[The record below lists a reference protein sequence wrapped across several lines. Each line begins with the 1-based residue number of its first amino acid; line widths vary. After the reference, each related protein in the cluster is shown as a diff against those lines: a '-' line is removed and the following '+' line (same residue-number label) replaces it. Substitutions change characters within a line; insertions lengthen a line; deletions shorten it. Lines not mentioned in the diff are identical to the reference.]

1 MAILGSLRKNSVV
14 LITVIGMAL
23 FAFVIS
29 GVFDGK
35 GYVAQSPVG
44 VVNGEDLSIQDFR
57 DQVDFLQT
65 NYNLSGLNA
74 VNSVWDQKVRSLILS
89 DQFKLSGISS
99 GKDHLETLI
108 SENPSFNSDPR
119 FLNDIGTFDLN
130 KFIDFVVELK
140 TTNTVAYEQWKN
152 QELIFENQSNEKIY
166 FDLIKSGIN
175 FSFKDAQFEYFSQND
190 KVDIEFIQIPYSS
203 IEDSLVKL
211 KNSDIE
217 KYIKD
222 NQSDYQIESSR
233 NIKYV
238 LFDEKPT
245 SQDETETRNI
255 LENLLKERK
264 EFNSVSK
271 QEEIIPSLSSSK
283 NLTDFINDNSEIP
296 FDSIYVPKGALPLND
311 ANLLFNLDIDK
322 TYGPYIDGEYF
333 KISRMLDRKNGGNV
347 RASHIL
353 ISYNGSQSATPQIL
367 RSKNEAKNEAM
378 RILGLVKKNPNSFSS
393 LASEYSDG
401 PSKSVGGDLG
411 FVQEGSMVKPFND
424 FIFSR
429 RVGTIGMVETDF
441 GFHVI
446 NIVAKEDLVL
456 LASVA
461 IKNLPSDRTSDKVF
475 NSATKFEIGLSKE
488 ADFDNLAQE
497 NEYDVKTVNSIKAL
511 DENLPG
517 LANQRRLIQ
526 WLFSEETKIDSYKR
540 FDLSVGGYIIAKVTG
555 MKNEGL
561 ATIDDVKFTAV
572 PKVRNLLKAKM
583 IIKENSEIESF
594 EDLAS
599 YNETEIKKALALNQ
613 KSATLTDAGIE
624 PLVVGF
630 AFALQENE
638 VSDFIVGENG
648 VYKIKIIKKQS
659 SKEMESYEPY
669 KNQLLQSKRPMSTNS
684 LYLALKENAE
694 IEDNRSI
701 YY

>member
-99 GKDHLETLI
+99 GKDHLESLI
-108 SENPSFNSDPR
+108 SENPSFSSDPR

-271 QEEIIPSLSSSK
+271 QEEIIPSLSSSN

-296 FDSIYVPKGALPLND
+296 FDSIYVPKGALPVND

-322 TYGPYIDGEYF
+322 TYGPYIDGQYF

-353 ISYNGSQSATPQIL
+353 ISYKGSQSANPQIL
-367 RSKNEAKNEAM
+367 RSKNEAKSEAM

-429 RVGTIGMVETDF
+429 RAGTIGMVETDF

-517 LANQRRLIQ
+517 LSNQRRLIQ

-540 FDLSVGGYIIAKVTG
+540 FDLSAGGYIIAKVTG

-583 IIKENSEIESF
+583 ITKENSEIESF

-613 KSATLTDAGIE
+613 KSATVTDAGIE

-630 AFALQENE
+630 AFALEENE

-648 VYKIKIIKKQS
+648 VYKIRIIKKQS

-694 IEDNRSI
+694 IEDNRST

>member
-99 GKDHLETLI
+99 GKDHLESLI
-108 SENPSFNSDPR
+108 SENPSFSSDPR

-217 KYIKD
+217 KYIRD

-271 QEEIIPSLSSSK
+271 QEEIIPSLSSSN

-296 FDSIYVPKGALPLND
+296 FDSIYVPKGALPVND

-429 RVGTIGMVETDF
+429 RAGTIGMVETDF

-517 LANQRRLIQ
+517 LLNQRRLIQ
-526 WLFSEETKIDSYKR
+526 WLFSEETEIDSYKR
-540 FDLSVGGYIIAKVTG
+540 FDLSAGGYIIAKVTG

-583 IIKENSEIESF
+583 ITKENSEIESF

-613 KSATLTDAGIE
+613 KSATVTDAGIE

-630 AFALQENE
+630 AFALEENE

-648 VYKIKIIKKQS
+648 VYKIRIIKKES

>member
-1 MAILGSLRKNSVV
+1 M
-14 LITVIGMAL
+14 
-23 FAFVIS
+23 
-29 GVFDGK
+29 
-35 GYVAQSPVG
+35 
-44 VVNGEDLSIQDFR
+44 
-57 DQVDFLQT
+57 
-65 NYNLSGLNA
+65 
-74 VNSVWDQKVRSLILS
+74 
-89 DQFKLSGISS
+89 
-99 GKDHLETLI
+99 
-108 SENPSFNSDPR
+108 
-119 FLNDIGTFDLN
+119 
-130 KFIDFVVELK
+130 
-140 TTNTVAYEQWKN
+140 KN

-245 SQDETETRNI
+245 TQDETETRNI

-296 FDSIYVPKGALPLND
+296 FDSIYVPKGALPVND

-648 VYKIKIIKKQS
+648 VYKIKIIKKWF
-659 SKEMESYEPY
+659 
-669 KNQLLQSKRPMSTNS
+669 
-684 LYLALKENAE
+684 
-694 IEDNRSI
+694 
-701 YY
+701 

>member
-1 MAILGSLRKNSVV
+1 
-14 LITVIGMAL
+14 
-23 FAFVIS
+23 
-29 GVFDGK
+29 
-35 GYVAQSPVG
+35 
-44 VVNGEDLSIQDFR
+44 
-57 DQVDFLQT
+57 
-65 NYNLSGLNA
+65 
-74 VNSVWDQKVRSLILS
+74 
-89 DQFKLSGISS
+89 
-99 GKDHLETLI
+99 
-108 SENPSFNSDPR
+108 
-119 FLNDIGTFDLN
+119 
-130 KFIDFVVELK
+130 
-140 TTNTVAYEQWKN
+140 
-152 QELIFENQSNEKIY
+152 
-166 FDLIKSGIN
+166 
-175 FSFKDAQFEYFSQND
+175 
-190 KVDIEFIQIPYSS
+190 
-203 IEDSLVKL
+203 
-211 KNSDIE
+211 
-217 KYIKD
+217 
-222 NQSDYQIESSR
+222 
-233 NIKYV
+233 
-238 LFDEKPT
+238 
-245 SQDETETRNI
+245 
-255 LENLLKERK
+255 
-264 EFNSVSK
+264 
-271 QEEIIPSLSSSK
+271 
-283 NLTDFINDNSEIP
+283 
-296 FDSIYVPKGALPLND
+296 
-311 ANLLFNLDIDK
+311 
-322 TYGPYIDGEYF
+322 
-333 KISRMLDRKNGGNV
+333 MLDRKNGGNV

-572 PKVRNLLKAKM
+572 PKVRNCLLYTSPSPRDKRQSRM
-583 IIKENSEIESF
+583 PS
-594 EDLAS
+594 
-599 YNETEIKKALALNQ
+599 
-613 KSATLTDAGIE
+613 SA
-624 PLVVGF
+624 
-630 AFALQENE
+630 
-638 VSDFIVGENG
+638 
-648 VYKIKIIKKQS
+648 
-659 SKEMESYEPY
+659 
-669 KNQLLQSKRPMSTNS
+669 
-684 LYLALKENAE
+684 
-694 IEDNRSI
+694 
-701 YY
+701 

>member
-217 KYIKD
+217 KYIKE

-296 FDSIYVPKGALPLND
+296 FDSIYVPKGALPVND